1 MANFSERLGYKPMKA
16 IQFEYVSETLR
27 NRIWNLFYMADIQR
41 GGDCLLNAFKKRLPD
56 NLRLRISSWIS
67 WDSHLML
74 PK

>member
-41 GGDCLLNAFKKRLPD
+41 GG
-56 NLRLRISSWIS
+56 LRSKSVCRTTC
-67 WDSHLML
+67 D
-74 PK
+74 